1 MSPVQGAAEGDGDV
15 AARARTGLALM
26 FASGFAALG
35 YQIVWT
41 QQAGLWL
48 GHEAAGVLAVLAAFF
63 GGLAVGALSL
73 GRRIERSTR
82 PERGYAACEA
92 VIAAWSLVLAL
103 LMVPV
108 GRALL
113 ELIGLQPSP
122 LRHWSIAFAGTFL
135 LLLPATAA
143 MGATLPA
150 IAQMLAGARSR
161 TGAIGA
167 LYAAN
172 TLGGVVGVLT
182 CAFWL
187 VPALG
192 LLGTASVCAAM
203 NVFCAVAAFTLRA
216 RSAERAVT
224 LRAGPGPRL
233 AAMLAVTGF
242 LGIGYE
248 VLAVRVLAHVTENT
262 VYTFAMLLA
271 VYLVGAAIG
280 AALYQ
285 RTIGRTR
292 TRRRAP
298 GVDRLLRQVAGACV
312 LGALGLAAAPHLR
325 AWALVRLPANLA
337 GVIASEALLAIAAF
351 LLPTMAMGALFTHL
365 CRYARATPL
374 GVGGA
379 VGVNTL
385 GAAGAPIVFGVVLA
399 PRLGTGLALA
409 ALLVGYLALA
419 SRRAWSSPTHWSLA
433 AAVAGLAL
441 LAPRL
446 AVVDVPEGG
455 RLVARYDGPLATV
468 SVIEDRAGT
477 LGLHID
483 NGAREGSNA
492 TLFADA
498 RQALLPVLLHPSPQ
512 RALFLGLGSGVTASA
527 GALDPELAVEA
538 VELLPEVVAAS
549 AHFAPDAF
557 PDASRRL
564 DVKVADARRFVR
576 VSAARYDVVIADNF
590 QPARSGSAAL
600 YTVEHFA
607 AVGDRLAPGGVFC
620 QWLPLH
626 QLDLETLRSIVAAF
640 IAVFPE
646 GRALLAT
653 NSLETPV
660 LGLVASDDPL
670 RLEPASVRQRLAAA
684 ARWAPLDTLALDSEL
699 ALLGS
704 FVAGPAALT
713 RFARGAPRNSDDHPI
728 VAYIAPRLAHRADSR
743 PRDRLLALLEALD
756 REDSEPLLPGV
767 DPGTSQRLAAY
778 RKARRL
784 FLAAGRDV
792 APTADVRKMLAQVRD
807 PLLAVLA
814 VSPEFRPAYDPL
826 LAMAKTLARS
836 DPAQARALLEE
847 LQRLDPARAETGRAL
862 RELQRD

>member
-1 MSPVQGAAEGDGDV
+1 
-15 AARARTGLALM
+15 M

-41 QQAGLWL
+41 QQAALWL
-48 GHEAAGVLAVLAAFF
+48 GHEAAAVLAVLAGFF
-63 GGLAVGALSL
+63 GGLAIGALSL
-73 GRRIERSTR
+73 GRVIERSTR

-92 VIAAWSLVLAL
+92 AIAAWSVALAL
-103 LMVPV
+103 LMAPV
-108 GRALL
+108 GAALL
-113 ELIGLQPSP
+113 ALIGQQPSP

-150 IAQMLAGARSR
+150 MVQVLAGLRSR
-161 TGAIGA
+161 AGPIGA

-172 TLGGVVGVLT
+172 TLGGVVGVLA

-192 LLGTASVCAAM
+192 LLRTASVCAAL
-203 NVFCAVAAFTLRA
+203 NLFCAAAALALRPRA
-216 RSAERAVT
+216 AEAFAAKRAA
-224 LRAGPGPRL
+224 AGRRL
-233 AAMLAVTGF
+233 PVMLAITGF

-248 VLAVRVLAHVTENT
+248 VLALRVLAQVTENT

-271 VYLVGAAIG
+271 VYLVGTAIG
-280 AALYQ
+280 AVLYQ
-285 RTIGRTR
+285 RLSGDALSHPGRC
-292 TRRRAP
+292 
-298 GVDRLLRQVAGACV
+298 VDRLLHGVVGACV

-325 AWALVRLPANLA
+325 AWALGHLPANLA
-337 GVIASEALLAIAAF
+337 GAIATEALLATAAF

-365 CRYARATPL
+365 CRRARPSPL

-379 VGVNTL
+379 FGVNTL
-385 GAAGAPIVFGVVLA
+385 GAAAAPIVLGVVLA
-399 PRLGTGLALA
+399 PRIGAGLSLA
-409 ALLVGYLALA
+409 ALVGGYLALA
-419 SRRAWSSPTHWSLA
+419 SRRAWSTPTHWSLA
-433 AAVAGLAL
+433 VATAFLAL

-446 AVVDVPEGG
+446 AVVDVPAGG
-455 RLVARYDGPLATV
+455 RLVQRYDGTLATV
-468 SVIEDRAGT
+468 NVIEDAGGT
-477 LGLHID
+477 LSLHIN
-483 NGAREGSNA
+483 NGVREGSNA

-498 RQALLPVLLHPSPQ
+498 RQALLPILLHPSPQ
-512 RALFLGLGSGVTASA
+512 RALLLGIGTGVTASA
-527 GALDPELAVEA
+527 AALDPGLAVEA
-538 VELLPEVVAAS
+538 VELLPEVVTAS
-549 AHFAPDAF
+549 AHFVPDAF
-557 PDASRRL
+557 PEASQRL

-576 VSAARYDVVIADNF
+576 VSSARYDVVIADNF

-607 AVGDRLAPGGVFC
+607 AVRDRLAPGGLFC

-640 IAVFPE
+640 VAVFPE

-660 LGLVASDDPL
+660 LGLVGMNGPL
-670 RLEPASVRQRLAAA
+670 RVDSASVRQRLAAA
-684 ARWAPLDTLALDSEL
+684 ARWAPLDALALDSET

-704 FVAGPAALT
+704 FVSGPAALA
-713 RFARGAPRNSDDHPI
+713 RFAGGAPRNSDDHPI
-728 VAYIAPRLAHRADSR
+728 VAYTAPRLAHRLDSR
-743 PRDRLLALLEALD
+743 PRDRLLALLDELD
-756 REDSEPLLPGV
+756 TDEGEPLLPGV
-767 DPGTSQRLAAY
+767 DPGGSQRLAAY

-784 FLAAGRDV
+784 FLAAGKDV
-792 APTADVRKMLAQVRD
+792 APTQDVRKILAQVRD

-826 LAMAKTLARS
+826 LAMATTLARS
-836 DPAQARALLEE
+836 DPAGARALLEE
-847 LQRLDPARAETGRAL
+847 LQRLAPARAETVRAL